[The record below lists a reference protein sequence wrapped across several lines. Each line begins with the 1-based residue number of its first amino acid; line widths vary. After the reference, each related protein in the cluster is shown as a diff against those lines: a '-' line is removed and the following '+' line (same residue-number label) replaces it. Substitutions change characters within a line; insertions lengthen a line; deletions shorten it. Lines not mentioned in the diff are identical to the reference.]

1 MILLSLVRTAAG
13 VQADID
19 ARLAAAGLSLAKLA
33 ALQALADAREPIALT
48 TLAER
53 LSCVKSNITQLV
65 DRLEAGGLVRRS
77 ADANDRRT
85 WLAVLTAAGRKA
97 RGEGTRILQRAERD
111 WVRTLSPVERR
122 RLAALLEKVGT
133 PPG

>member
-1 MILLSLVRTAAG
+1 MILLSLLRTAAD
-13 VQADID
+13 VQADVD

-33 ALQALADAREPIALT
+33 ALQALADAGEPIALT

-97 RGEGTRILQRAERD
+97 NREGTRILHQAERD
-111 WVRTLSPVERR
+111 RVRALSRADRR
-122 RLAALLEKVGT
+122 RLAALLEKLRANDQ
-133 PPG
+133 